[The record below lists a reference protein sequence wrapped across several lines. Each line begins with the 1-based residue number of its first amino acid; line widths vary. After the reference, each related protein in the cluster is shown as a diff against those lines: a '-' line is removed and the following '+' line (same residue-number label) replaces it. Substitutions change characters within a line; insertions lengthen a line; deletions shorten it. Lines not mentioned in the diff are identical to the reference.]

1 MELVLKDETIK
12 PLLKEVI
19 YEMLEENKNKF
30 REIFE
35 EVIED
40 IYMAKAIQ
48 DGLNSEISTKKELY
62 KVLDED

>member
-48 DGLNSEISTKKELY
+48 AGLNSEISSKEELY
-62 KVLDED
+62 KVLNEN

>member
-48 DGLNSEISTKKELY
+48 AGLNSEISTKKELY